1 MSRILVC
8 STIKGL
14 TDALKQVLKPNIPC
28 QDVILEETFT
38 IKDRNTILVADNSY
52 IGTILK
58 SKQCQFGFIQG
69 TWAGIDAILKSVNV
83 AELQPV
89 HTPVCRF
96 AHDSFSQLIA
106 EYVIAQVI
114 GKLISNIIIFSL
126 RAALSSLISPSFCF
140 LILCRYESV
149 IY

>member
-14 TDALKQVLKPNIPC
+14 TDALKQVLKPDIPC
-28 QDVILEETFT
+28 QDVIFEETLK

-83 AELQPV
+83 AEFQPV

-114 GKLISNIIIFSL
+114 GKKSQNLIIFRL
-126 RAALSSLISPSFCF
+126 RAAS
-140 LILCRYESV
+140 
-149 IY
+149 